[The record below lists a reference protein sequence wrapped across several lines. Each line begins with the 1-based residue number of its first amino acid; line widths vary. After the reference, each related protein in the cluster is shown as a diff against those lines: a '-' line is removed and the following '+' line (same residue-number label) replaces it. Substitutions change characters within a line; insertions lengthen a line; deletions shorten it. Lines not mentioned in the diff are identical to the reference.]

1 MTGPAQLFLEC
12 SYHLPLPSF
21 SCDGEERSR
30 LPAASDVTASR
41 LLRHLRWP
49 STSALGDSSGGAK
62 GMWGGRNVETKQ
74 GNRTGLT
81 VSVQLEGSDVC
92 LGANSL
98 NNALRWLDNMVS
110 RLHAN

>member
-1 MTGPAQLFLEC
+1 MVRKEADFLQPQMSQE
-12 SYHLPLPSF
+12 
-21 SCDGEERSR
+21 
-30 LPAASDVTASR
+30 PAAQTPQVA
-41 LLRHLRWP
+41 
-49 STSALGDSSGGAK
+49 SALGDSSGGAK

-74 GNRTGLT
+74 VNRTGLT